1 MLPYDPESES
11 EVSCSQKNKTK
22 KKKPKAMKCNSD
34 SLSGAKF
41 PLDTVSPSRK
51 KPTRAE
57 TKEPLEDMFG
67 EKLNLGKDADQLE
80 KNKATECKEVPED
93 FLSRSEGKLPL
104 GQVSSSQKKSDA
116 TKPKENL
123 ENDVFRSGEK
133 VPEDSL
139 KLEPD
144 EYLDYFPQHYVV
156 GWNGIK
162 VYTEVTRPKKKKKPK
177 AIKIKENR
185 RFGEKREDLEDCFFR
200 ESEEMEKT
208 SRKFACAALS
218 YLRERG
224 HNLELVKPCLYEV
237 GEVTHGYRAH
247 FNFKA
252 KRKDDPSAPVEMYFG
267 QLCYYGETE
276 IVVECCVSLGESDS
290 LPYDPED
297 RGCQYCTNTVHHP
310 LGGCKGIVWGLLT
323 FSNKTRSFTIA

>member
-22 KKKPKAMKCNSD
+22 KKKPKAMKCPVQSFPWTRFLLRER
-34 SLSGAKF
+34 SLPERKLRSLWKICLVKSLIWARMLINWKRIKLRNVRRFQKIFF
-41 PLDTVSPSRK
+41 P
-51 KPTRAE
+51 
-57 TKEPLEDMFG
+57 
-67 EKLNLGKDADQLE
+67 
-80 KNKATECKEVPED
+80 
-93 FLSRSEGKLPL
+93 GKLPL